1 MVEGHT
7 LSIQLRTAA
16 IETICVDRK
25 SQVLT
30 SSTLACL
37 EGVATVNLTQGC
49 AHRCAYC
56 YSRGYSNYPGDN
68 RIEIFAN
75 TVEKLR
81 GELRRKHNPPHAVY
95 FSPSSDLFQ
104 PVPELR
110 DLAFE
115 VLSLLLRSQ
124 IRVSFLTK
132 GTIPPKHMELLISN
146 APLVSA
152 QIGLITTDDSLCRQL
167 EPHAAMPAERVAQ
180 ARALSSCGIET
191 TGRIDPIIPHVT
203 DDSETFERVCHDF
216 AAAGIR
222 FLAASV
228 LFLRPAVAKAL
239 RSSDLNQ
246 AACDRLFAAFQSRVR
261 LPIHA
266 RKSCVTALPAET
278 RNAILDRLRIA
289 ASAHDI
295 TVRACACKNPDIA
308 SRACRIAGRA
318 EGIARSR
325 QMVLFD

>member
-1 MVEGHT
+1 
-7 LSIQLRTAA
+7 
-16 IETICVDRK
+16 
-25 SQVLT
+25 
-30 SSTLACL
+30 
-37 EGVATVNLTQGC
+37 
-49 AHRCAYC
+49 
-56 YSRGYSNYPGDN
+56 
-68 RIEIFAN
+68 
-75 TVEKLR
+75 
-81 GELRRKHNPPHAVY
+81 
-95 FSPSSDLFQ
+95 
-104 PVPELR
+104 
-110 DLAFE
+110 
-115 VLSLLLRSQ
+115 
-124 IRVSFLTK
+124 
-132 GTIPPKHMELLISN
+132 MELLISN

-152 QIGLITTDDSLCRQL
+152 QIGLITPDDSLCRQL

-180 ARALSSCGIET
+180 ARVLSSCGIET

-222 FLAASV
+222 LLAASV
-228 LFLRPAVAKAL
+228 LFLRPAVTKAL

-246 AACDRLFAAFQSRVR
+246 ATRDRLSAAFQSRVR

-266 RKSCVTALPAET
+266 LKSVTALPAET